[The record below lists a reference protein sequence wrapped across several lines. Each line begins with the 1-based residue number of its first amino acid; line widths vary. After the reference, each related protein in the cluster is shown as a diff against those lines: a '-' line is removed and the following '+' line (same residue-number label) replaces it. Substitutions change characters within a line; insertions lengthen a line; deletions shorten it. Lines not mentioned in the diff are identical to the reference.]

1 MSISELPI
9 IDLSPLRSS
18 NPADYKKVGM
28 ELCEAASTVGFFY
41 IKNHGISQIEIKEIF
56 DISERFFASEEHQ
69 KSAVS
74 ISPFHRGWLHIGAA
88 KMYGN
93 KKSDYKESF
102 VWGLEVA
109 EDDPDFRT
117 GGRLLAPNQWPAFIP
132 EMREKLAAY
141 FTEAQIC
148 GEKLLKAL
156 AKGLQV
162 PGDYFLK
169 EIDKPVSRG
178 ALIYYPPNHPNR
190 YPNQRLPEK
199 YGRFFQVGS
208 GEHTDYGTLTML
220 CQDQIGGLQ
229 IKGKSGTW
237 VSAEPIEGTF
247 VVNIGDLLA
256 RWSNGR
262 FESTPHRVI
271 NSSTQA
277 RYSLA
282 MFVDPNWNA
291 TIKPL
296 TQDGE
301 CANYDTVRCADYI
314 NARYNEAFAYRKNLD
329 NE

>member
-1 MSISELPI
+1 MSASEFPI
-9 IDLSPLRSS
+9 IDLSPLQS
-18 NPADYKKVGM
+18 PDPVDHKKVGM

-41 IKNHGISQIEIKEIF
+41 IKNHGISQIKIKEIF
-56 DISERFFASEEHQ
+56 DISKRFFAYEERQ

-74 ISPFHRGWLHIGAA
+74 ISPFHRGWLRIGAA

-93 KKSDYKESF
+93 NESDYKESF

-109 EDDPDFRT
+109 KDDPDFRA
-117 GGRLLAPNQWPAFIP
+117 GKRLLAPNQWPAFMP
-132 EMREKLAAY
+132 EMREKLTTY
-141 FTEAQIC
+141 FAETQAC
-148 GEKLLKAL
+148 GEKLLEAF

-162 PGDYFLK
+162 PGNYFLK
-169 EIDKPVSRG
+169 EINKPVSRG
-178 ALIYYPPNHPNR
+178 ALIYYPPNRANR
-190 YPNQRLPEK
+190 YPNQRLPKK

-247 VVNIGDLLA
+247 VINIGDLLA

-262 FESTPHRVI
+262 FESTLHRVI

-296 TQDGE
+296 IQDGE
-301 CANYDTVRCADYI
+301 YANYDTVKCADYI
-314 NARYNEAFAYRKNLD
+314 NARYDEAFEYRKIK

>member
-1 MSISELPI
+1 
-9 IDLSPLRSS
+9 
-18 NPADYKKVGM
+18 V
-28 ELCEAASTVGFFY
+28 
-41 IKNHGISQIEIKEIF
+41 
-56 DISERFFASEEHQ
+56 
-69 KSAVS
+69 
-74 ISPFHRGWLHIGAA
+74 
-88 KMYGN
+88 
-93 KKSDYKESF
+93 
-102 VWGLEVA
+102 
-109 EDDPDFRT
+109 
-117 GGRLLAPNQWPAFIP
+117 
-132 EMREKLAAY
+132 
-141 FTEAQIC
+141 QIC
-148 GEKLLKAL
+148 GEKLLEAF

-169 EIDKPVSRG
+169 ETDKPVSRG
-178 ALIYYPPNHPNR
+178 ALIYYPPNQPNR
-190 YPNQRLPEK
+190 YPSQRLPEK

-208 GEHTDYGTLTML
+208 SEHTDYGTLTML

-237 VSAEPIEGTF
+237 VSAKPVEGTF

-296 TQDGE
+296 TKDGE
-301 CANYDTVRCADYI
+301 CANYNTVRCADYI
-314 NARYNEAFAYRKNLD
+314 NARYDEAFAYRKNQD

>member
-1 MSISELPI
+1 MSAYELPI
-9 IDLSPLRSS
+9 IDLSPLQS
-18 NPADYKKVGM
+18 PDPVDHKKVGM

-41 IKNHGISQIEIKEIF
+41 IKNHGISQIKIKEIF
-56 DISERFFASEEHQ
+56 DISKRFFAYEERQ

-74 ISPFHRGWLHIGAA
+74 ISPFHRGWLRIGAA

-93 KKSDYKESF
+93 NESDYKESF

-109 EDDPDFRT
+109 KDDPDFRA
-117 GGRLLAPNQWPAFIP
+117 GKRLLAPNQWPAFMP
-132 EMREKLAAY
+132 EMREKLTTY
-141 FTEAQIC
+141 FAETQAC
-148 GEKLLKAL
+148 GEKLLEAF

-162 PGDYFLK
+162 PGNYFLK
-169 EIDKPVSRG
+169 EINKPVSRG
-178 ALIYYPPNHPNR
+178 ALIYYPPNRANR
-190 YPNQRLPEK
+190 YPNQRLPKK

-247 VVNIGDLLA
+247 VINIGDLLA

-262 FESTPHRVI
+262 FESTLHRVI

-296 TQDGE
+296 IQDGE
-301 CANYDTVRCADYI
+301 YANYDTVKCADYI
-314 NARYNEAFAYRKNLD
+314 NARYDEAFEYRKIR

>member
-1 MSISELPI
+1 MSAYELPI
-9 IDLSPLRSS
+9 IDLSPLQS
-18 NPADYKKVGM
+18 PDPVDHKKVGM

-41 IKNHGISQIEIKEIF
+41 IKNHGISQIKIKEIF
-56 DISERFFASEEHQ
+56 DISKRFFAYEERQ

-74 ISPFHRGWLHIGAA
+74 ISPFHRGWLRIGAA

-93 KKSDYKESF
+93 NESDYKESF

-109 EDDPDFRT
+109 KDDPDFRA
-117 GGRLLAPNQWPAFIP
+117 GKRLLAPNQWPAFMP
-132 EMREKLAAY
+132 EMREKLATY
-141 FTEAQIC
+141 FAETQAC
-148 GEKLLKAL
+148 GEKLLEAF

-162 PGDYFLK
+162 PGNYFLK
-169 EIDKPVSRG
+169 EINKPVSRG
-178 ALIYYPPNHPNR
+178 ALIYYPPNRANR
-190 YPNQRLPEK
+190 YPNQRLPKK

-247 VVNIGDLLA
+247 VINIGDLLA

-262 FESTPHRVI
+262 FESTLHRVI

-296 TQDGE
+296 IQDGE
-301 CANYDTVRCADYI
+301 YANYDTVKCADYI
-314 NARYNEAFAYRKNLD
+314 NARYDEAFEYRKIR